1 MSENFEAP
9 DLNIEQL
16 VDTDPTESAE
26 WRASF
31 DAALKAAGPVR
42 ARYLMLNLLQHAR
55 EKNVGISALR
65 TTDYINTIAPEHEAK
80 FPGDEDLERKI
91 RRINRWNAAM
101 LVHRAQRPGVGVG
114 GHISTYASSD
124 RTTQV
129 VEIRF
134 SSKVTQVPEC
144 MHVHF

>member
-65 TTDYINTIAPEHEAK
+65 ATDYINTIAPEHA
-80 FPGDEDLERKI
+80 LRLQH
-91 RRINRWNAAM
+91 NRG
-101 LVHRAQRPGVGVG
+101 VHCRWTNDVYSR
-114 GHISTYASSD
+114 
-124 RTTQV
+124 
-129 VEIRF
+129 
-134 SSKVTQVPEC
+134 
-144 MHVHF
+144 

>member
-31 DAALKAAGPVR
+31 DAALKVAGPVR

-55 EKNVGISALR
+55 
-65 TTDYINTIAPEHEAK
+65 
-80 FPGDEDLERKI
+80 
-91 RRINRWNAAM
+91 
-101 LVHRAQRPGVGVG
+101 
-114 GHISTYASSD
+114 
-124 RTTQV
+124 
-129 VEIRF
+129 
-134 SSKVTQVPEC
+134 
-144 MHVHF
+144 

>member
-42 ARYLMLNLLQHAR
+42 ARYLMLNLLDHAR
-55 EKNVGISALR
+55 ERNVGISSLR
-65 TTDYINTIAPEHEAK
+65 TTDYINTIPPEHEA
-80 FPGDEDLERKI
+80 
-91 RRINRWNAAM
+91 
-101 LVHRAQRPGVGVG
+101 
-114 GHISTYASSD
+114 
-124 RTTQV
+124 
-129 VEIRF
+129 
-134 SSKVTQVPEC
+134 
-144 MHVHF
+144 